1 MPDIVGLN
9 FGLVKS
15 TPDLTDLLP
24 IQSIDG
30 ITHPTPISGVVAA
43 TIASTGFTTKVNQLI
58 GSGSGGIA
66 DGDKG
71 DITVSGSGAVWSID
85 ANAVTLAKMTPIATS
100 RLLGR
105 ASAGSGSVEAITI
118 GNGLTLTGTTLSSTA
133 VSGGSGGLSPWI
145 TKTANYTAI
154 AGDRLRIDATAGD
167 VVISLPVSPTATD
180 SDIWLQRL
188 DTSANKVLIRS
199 GGNKLNAQTAK
210 DGVFAPS
217 VVQLIERLSYVDATI
232 GWLGQYDR
240 LSYQNAPAA
249 SGSDPLFANV
259 VLLMPMTTTSG
270 ITDIKGKIATNQGAT
285 QSTAILD
292 PFGNNAGVMYFP
304 GGGARISIAQSA
316 DFAFGSGAEAIDGW
330 FYPTAIPGGIVW
342 GLMDTRMQLARSDW
356 RIAGESTGRI
366 GFSDFSYNTAPFNEF
381 GDSPL
386 ILNQWNYYCTS
397 RTINTTENHK
407 TWLNGSLIGTATT
420 RNNAITAAGNLIIG
434 DIIDTAPDYSGS
446 FTGYMSNLRITRAYR
461 DGSIVPTASFPI
473 S

>member
-154 AGDRLRIDATAGD
+154 AGDRLRIDASAGD
-167 VVISLPVSPTATD
+167 VVITLPASPTATD
-180 SDIWLQRL
+180 ADIWLQRL

-199 GGNKLNAQTAK
+199 GSNKLNALVNQ
-210 DGVFAPS
+210 DGVFAPT
-217 VVQLIERLSYVDATI
+217 VVQLIERLSYVDAMI

-240 LSYQNAPAA
+240 LTYQSGLPAGSTALSYTSDGDINGLFYYLGTTKLTAAFTNPQFNGSITAVASSTEGGSVQLLSDRTSNQFYSNNA
-249 SGSDPLFANV
+249 ANSWV
-259 VLLMPMTTTSG
+259 AFN
-270 ITDIKGKIATNQGAT
+270 ITDNSKIAISKYTIRSRPSNASQQLRSWVLEGTNTVTTFDVTGINAAT
-285 QSTAILD
+285 WV
-292 PFGNNAGVMYFP
+292 P
-304 GGGARISIAQSA
+304 
-316 DFAFGSGAEAIDGW
+316 ID
-330 FYPTAIPGGIVW
+330 
-342 GLMDTRMQLARSDW
+342 
-356 RIAGESTGRI
+356 
-366 GFSDFSYNTAPFNEF
+366 
-381 GDSPL
+381 
-386 ILNQWNYYCTS
+386 
-397 RTINTTENHK
+397 
-407 TWLNGSLIGTATT
+407 T
-420 RNNAITAAGNLIIG
+420 RNNDATLVNADQYYTLTANGSTTPFRYLRFRQTGLNASS
-434 DIIDTAPDYSGS
+434 ADYLVLGELE
-446 FTGYMSNLRITRAYR
+446 FYGIF
-461 DGSIVPTASFPI
+461 SIS
-473 S
+473 